1 MSSTKPESIV
11 SVPPYRLHKSSGRAY
26 VNLNRQRVYLGRY
39 DQPESRAEYDRVIT
53 EWLANG
59 RQRRAD
65 PATLTVNELAARFW
79 RHAESYYRHSHGIEP
94 ARQSAEDRTAIR
106 DDARSA
112 GRPIDPTGDQRGD

>member
-1 MSSTKPESIV
+1 MSTIKPEP
-11 SVPPYRLHKSSGRAY
+11 VPPYRLHKASGRGY
-26 VNLNRQRVYLGRY
+26 VNLNGRRTYLGKFDLPEMRAKY
-39 DQPESRAEYDRVIT
+39 DQFIA

-112 GRPIDPTGDQRGD
+112 GRPIDLTGDQRGD